1 MFAKKCKYYVRSCAA
16 CLRERMLVVLLELP
30 MPTVDHANKELLLK
44 LVYYGPGHSGKTTN
58 LKYIHEKTSPEH
70 RGTLLTLSAEA
81 ERTIFFEMLPVELGS
96 FKGYS
101 IRLHLCTVPGKV
113 VHDRTRR
120 HILSDVD
127 GIVFVL
133 DSQRVAAD
141 ANLESLNNLATNL
154 KLHGLSPLNTPIV
167 IQYNKRDHLDA
178 MPVEELRHLMGVDDN
193 VVEVEAVARRGVGVF
208 ESLKAIV
215 NVALRTLDDPRRL
228 PSGRTPSILPGERAS
243 MYPGAVVS
251 RPEIPRAPGVPKL

>member
-1 MFAKKCKYYVRSCAA
+1 
-16 CLRERMLVVLLELP
+16 
-30 MPTVDHANKELLLK
+30 MPTVDHSNKELLLK
-44 LVYYGPGHSGKTTN
+44 LVYYGPGYSGKTTN
-58 LKYIHEKTSPEH
+58 LKYIYEATKPEH

-81 ERTIFFEMLPVELGS
+81 ERTIFFEMLPVELGAY
-96 FKGYS
+96 KDYS

-127 GIVFVL
+127 GVVFVV
-133 DSQRVAAD
+133 DSQRCALD
-141 ANLESLNNLATNL
+141 ANLESLTNLAINL
-154 KLHGLSPLNTPIV
+154 KLHGLSPHQTPIV
-167 IQYNKRDHLDA
+167 IQYNKRDHADA
-178 MPVEELRHLMGVDDN
+178 LSVDELRDLIGVMDG
-193 VVEVEAVARRGVGVF
+193 VVEVEAVAKAGQGVF
-208 ESLKAIV
+208 ESLKAVV

-251 RPEIPRAPGVPKL
+251 RKPDIPRAPGLPKFDS

>member
-1 MFAKKCKYYVRSCAA
+1 
-16 CLRERMLVVLLELP
+16 

-58 LKYIHEKTSPEH
+58 LKHIHRRTKPEH

-96 FKGYS
+96 YKGYS

-127 GIVFVL
+127 GIVFVA
-133 DSQRVAAD
+133 DSRRTAVD
-141 ANLESLNNLATNL
+141 ANVESLNNLVKNL
-154 KLHGLSPLNTPIV
+154 RLHGLSPQKTPIV
-167 IQYNKRDHLDA
+167 FQYNKRDDPDS
-178 MPVEELRHLMGVDDN
+178 MPIAELRKAIGVPQGAR
-193 VVEVEAVARRGVGVF
+193 ETEAVASGGRGIF
-208 ESLKAIV
+208 ETLREIVTVSLRSVDEPKS
-215 NVALRTLDDPRRL
+215 L
-228 PSGRTPSILPGERAS
+228 PSGRTPSILPGQRAS
-243 MYPGAVVS
+243 MFPSARVGQGG
-251 RPEIPRAPGVPKL
+251 PEALSVPAPAGVPKFDKN

>member
-1 MFAKKCKYYVRSCAA
+1 
-16 CLRERMLVVLLELP
+16 
-30 MPTVDHANKELLLK
+30 MPTVDHSNKELLLK

-58 LKYIHEKTSPEH
+58 LRYIHQATKPEH
-70 RGTLLTLSAEA
+70 RGSLLTLSAEA
-81 ERTIFFEMLPVELGS
+81 ERTIFFEMLPVELGA
-96 FKGYS
+96 FKDYS

-127 GIVFVL
+127 GIVFVV
-133 DSQRVAAD
+133 DSQRAAVD

-154 KLHGLSPLNTPIV
+154 KLHGLNPEQTPIV
-167 IQYNKRDHLDA
+167 IQYNKRDHPGALP
-178 MPVEELRHLMGVDDN
+178 MSELRDLIGASDGM
-193 VVEVEAVARRGVGVF
+193 VEIEAVATAGQGVF

-228 PSGRTPSILPGERAS
+228 PSGRTPSILPGQRAS

-251 RPEIPRAPGVPKL
+251 PRPELPRAPGVPKFES

>member
-1 MFAKKCKYYVRSCAA
+1 
-16 CLRERMLVVLLELP
+16 
-30 MPTVDHANKELLLK
+30 MPTVDHSNKELLLK

-58 LKYIHEKTSPEH
+58 LKHIHEKTKPEH

-81 ERTIFFEMLPVELGS
+81 ERTIFFEMLPVELGA

-127 GIVFVL
+127 GVVFVV
-133 DSQRVAAD
+133 DSQRTALD
-141 ANLESLNNLATNL
+141 ANLESLNNLGTNL
-154 KLHGLSPLNTPIV
+154 KLHGLSPHQTPIV
-167 IQYNKRDHLDA
+167 IQYNKRDHADA
-178 MPVEELRHLMGVDDN
+178 VPIDELRNLIGVVDGA
-193 VVEVEAVARRGVGVF
+193 VEVEAVAKRGEGVF

-243 MYPGAVVS
+243 MYPGAVVT
-251 RPEIPRAPGVPKL
+251 RPSSIPKAPGVPKF

>member
-1 MFAKKCKYYVRSCAA
+1 
-16 CLRERMLVVLLELP
+16 

-44 LVYYGPGHSGKTTN
+44 LVYYGAGHSGKTTN
-58 LKYIHEKTSPEH
+58 LRHIHEHTRSEH

-81 ERTIFFEMLPVELGS
+81 ERTIFFEMLPVELGA

-127 GIVFVL
+127 GIVFVV
-133 DSQRVAAD
+133 DSQRAAID

-154 KLHGLSPLNTPIV
+154 RLHGLSPHKTPIV
-167 IQYNKRDHLDA
+167 IQYNKRDHPDA
-178 MPVEELRHLMGVDDN
+178 LSLEELQKLMGVAGES
-193 VVEVEAVARRGVGVF
+193 VEVEASAKRGEGVF

-243 MYPGAVVS
+243 MYPGGVVN
-251 RPEIPRAPGVPKL
+251 RKHEIPTAPGLPKFES